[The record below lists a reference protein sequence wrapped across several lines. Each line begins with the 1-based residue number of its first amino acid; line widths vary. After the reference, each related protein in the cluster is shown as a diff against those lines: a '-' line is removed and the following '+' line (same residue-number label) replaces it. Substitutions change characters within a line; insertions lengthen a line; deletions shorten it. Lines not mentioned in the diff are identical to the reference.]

1 MRETILYL
9 ESTRARTHWA
19 QDLGE
24 DSLGEELAER
34 SCRWLS
40 PFYALQKL
48 AERHL
53 EGSGQSRQVAQS
65 NLARATLQ
73 VRDMNLVNPRL
84 FGEVDLP
91 PTPFLSEL
99 PDSFAKLDANIRG
112 HSSSIDLVEALYLV
126 DALSADCRAELSA
139 FRRIGRPPVTVSAR
153 GATGYETYVVPREN
167 SYEIFNQ
174 SADGAWATCSA

>member
-19 QDLGE
+19 QDIGE

-34 SCRWLS
+34 SCSWLS

-48 AERHL
+48 AERDL
-53 EGSGQSRQVAQS
+53 EGSGQSRQVVQS

-73 VRDMNLVNPRL
+73 VRDMDLVNTRL
-84 FGEVDLP
+84 LGEVDLP
-91 PTPFLSEL
+91 PAPFFSEL

-126 DALSADCRAELSA
+126 DALSADRRTD
-139 FRRIGRPPVTVSAR
+139 RRISQPPLTVSAR
-153 GATGYETYVVPREN
+153 GATGCETYVVPREN

-174 SADGAWATCSA
+174 SADGAWAMCSA